1 LNRVP
6 THTRYDFFFL
16 SISIF
21 IFFPF
26 YLVSWFF

>member
-16 SISIF
+16 SISVF
-21 IFFPF
+21 IFFLF
-26 YLVSWFF
+26 I